1 MITSDK
7 LREDRK
13 AKWKSWDKSLCMP
26 EPCLALIFPA
36 AAFAD
41 LSQTTTLS
49 NSSPTDL
56 NLDTGATA
64 GSGGDLQFSSRMVA
78 FRWILVGCFALL
90 QLPFAVMADSLDE
103 IKADLASCKNC
114 RQRTLLEARL
124 NYRLK
129 MVQDSETT
137 TAGIAGSVPG
147 TSSGAR
153 RMTAGAAGSM
163 ASNAGAGSGNPIP
176 TTSAAENAPL
186 RGQTAMSAYVSV
198 YNTSDVNAAE
208 LRLSIEQQF
217 RELGINVLGHTAPPS
232 YPVFNLVIR
241 EASSS
246 RTSTTSTYDPSQPA
260 GQRNQTKTITVPTVT
275 YEVSAELRRLVPGTT
290 TANNPIRDEA
300 IWKVS
305 AKGESGQ
312 LGSVAIADDAL
323 KLAIGFVDAW
333 ASVNPKLPATVFK
346 PKPPITP
353 GPPPE
358 TNHPEIVL
366 LHETVQSLFQGAT
379 DSIYDVS
386 ESQRAMVQK
395 QITDLAAGGQKV
407 LTCQYGPLNART
419 PEGFKDYSFWY
430 PVPPAKVVNYIL
442 STYAHPF
449 MRLGLI
455 SITKCPPT
463 AAGAE
468 QIFRQRFN

>member
-1 MITSDK
+1 MNDM
-7 LREDRK
+7 
-13 AKWKSWDKSLCMP
+13 SLP
-26 EPCLALIFPA
+26 AESYLASTFPPA
-36 AAFAD
+36 AA
-41 LSQTTTLS
+41 
-49 NSSPTDL
+49 
-56 NLDTGATA
+56 
-64 GSGGDLQFSSRMVA
+64 GDLQFSANTVR
-78 FRWILVGCFALL
+78 FRWILVACFALL
-90 QLPFAVMADSLDE
+90 QLPVPVMADSLDE
-103 IKADLASCKNC
+103 IKADLANCRTC

-129 MVQDSETT
+129 MVQASEMTI
-137 TAGIAGSVPG
+137 AGVAGSVPG

-153 RMTAGAAGSM
+153 RLMAGAAGSM

-176 TTSAAENAPL
+176 TTSAAENAAL

-217 RELGINVLGHTAPPS
+217 RELGINVVGHTAPPS

-241 EASSS
+241 DTSSS
-246 RTSTTSTYDPSQPA
+246 RTSTTSTYDPTRPV
-260 GQRNQTKTITVPTVT
+260 GQRSQTKTITVPTVV

-312 LGSVAIADDAL
+312 IGSLAIADEAL

-366 LHETVQSLFQGAT
+366 LHETVQPLFQGAT

-386 ESQRAMVQK
+386 DGQRPMVQK

-407 LTCQYGPLNART
+407 LTCQYGPRNART

-430 PVPPAKVVNYIL
+430 PVPPPEILKYIL

-455 SITKCPPT
+455 SITTCPPT